1 MKNNSSCPYIAVI
14 GAVNIDIGGHSF
26 KPLIEKDSNPGKVSY
41 SFGGVGRN
49 IAHNICL
56 LGGNVKF
63 LTVMGDDIYAHQIKE
78 HCSSIGIDLTHSVVV
93 PGETTST
100 YLFITGPD
108 GDMALAMSDM
118 SITSHITPQF
128 IEERLDILNNATAVV
143 FDANLSEEA
152 INYIAENCTAPL
164 IVDPVSVSKA
174 YKIKPVLK
182 NLTIFKPNLIE
193 AGFMSDIN
201 ITDEDS
207 MKKAASVITE
217 AGVKHLYMTLG
228 EKGTYYKGID
238 GEFYI
243 PAIKA
248 NALNTTGAGDAFCA
262 TIVYSFI
269 NNIKPFNAAKLGAA
283 ASAMAIETNETINQ
297 NLSFDAVKERAGI
310 KEENL

>member
-1 MKNNSSCPYIAVI
+1 MTNNFCCPYIAVV

-56 LGGNVKF
+56 LGGSVKF
-63 LTVMGDDIYAHQIKE
+63 FTAMGDDMYAHQIKD
-78 HCSSIGIDLTHSVVV
+78 HCDSIGIDLTHSIVV
-93 PGETTST
+93 PGENTST

-118 SITSHITPQF
+118 SITNYITPDF
-128 IEERLDILNNATAVV
+128 IKERLDVLNNAAAVV
-143 FDANLSEEA
+143 FDANLTEET
-152 INYIAENCTAPL
+152 IHFIAENCTAPL

-182 NLTIFKPNLIE
+182 NLTIFKPNIIE
-193 AGFMSDIN
+193 AEYISGVT
-201 ITDEDS
+201 ITDGDS
-207 MKKAASVITE
+207 MKKAASVITGG
-217 AGVKHLYMTLG
+217 GVKHLYITLG
-228 EKGTYYKGID
+228 EKGTYYKGDD

-248 NALNTTGAGDAFCA
+248 EPLNTTGAGDAFCA
-262 TIVYSFI
+262 TIVYSFV
-269 NNIKPFNAAKLGAA
+269 NGIKPFDAARLGAA
-283 ASAMAIETNETINQ
+283 ASAMAIETKETINKD
-297 NLSFDAVKERAGI
+297 LSFNAVKARAGI
-310 KEENL
+310 KEEKL

>member
-1 MKNNSSCPYIAVI
+1 MTNNSNCPYIAVV

-63 LTVMGDDIYAHQIKE
+63 LTAMGDDMYSHQIKE
-78 HCSSIGIDLTHSVVV
+78 HCDNIGIDLTYSITV

-118 SITSHITPQF
+118 SITSYITPDF
-128 IEERLDILNNATAVV
+128 IKERLDVLNDAAAVV
-143 FDANLSEEA
+143 FDANLSEET
-152 INYIAENCTAPL
+152 INYIAKSCTAPL

-182 NLTIFKPNLIE
+182 NLTAFKPNIIE
-193 AGFMSDIN
+193 AEYISGVT
-201 ITDEDS
+201 ITDGES
-207 MKKAASVITE
+207 MKKAASVITA
-217 AGVKHLYMTLG
+217 AGVKHLYITLG
-228 EKGTYYKGID
+228 EKGTYYKGDD

-248 NALNTTGAGDAFCA
+248 EPLNTTGAGDAFCA
-262 TIVYSFI
+262 TIVYSFV
-269 NNIKPFNAAKLGAA
+269 NGIKPFDAARLGAA
-283 ASAMAIETNETINQ
+283 ASAMAIETKETINKD
-297 NLSFDAVKERAGI
+297 LSFNAVKERAGI